1 MKEPLVSIITPVY
14 NCERYL
20 ADTIESILSQTYENW
35 ELLLINDAS
44 QDGSSEIAKHYQSK
58 DHRIHLFHL
67 SSNSGAAVAR
77 NLGLT
82 RATGKYVAF
91 LDGDDLWKPQ
101 KLARQVHFMEKNN
114 YLFTFTSY
122 RIMREDGRERHKV
135 VPAPKQVSYDKLL
148 SNTIIGCLTVMINQE
163 ALGKLQMPT
172 IRTRQDLMLWLA
184 ILKKGHIAYG
194 MNEELAAYRKVGGS
208 ISSNKWKAAKQNWH
222 IYRKHEALPLLKCCF
237 IFCSYAWNGV
247 KKL

>member
-44 QDGSSEIAKHYQSK
+44 HDGSSEIAKHYQSK

-101 KLARQVHFMEKNN
+101 KLARQVHFMEK
-114 YLFTFTSY
+114 
-122 RIMREDGRERHKV
+122 
-135 VPAPKQVSYDKLL
+135 KQLPFYVYKL
-148 SNTIIGCLTVMINQE
+148 SN
-163 ALGKLQMPT
+163 
-172 IRTRQDLMLWLA
+172 
-184 ILKKGHIAYG
+184 
-194 MNEELAAYRKVGGS
+194 
-208 ISSNKWKAAKQNWH
+208 
-222 IYRKHEALPLLKCCF
+222 
-237 IFCSYAWNGV
+237 YARRWPGAT
-247 KKL
+247 